1 MPGRA
6 PCGPGRGLGT
16 GLYSSSS
23 EFDHL
28 ALATCACIRDVLYS
42 SDSGGFSNF
51 YIMIELLIGF
61 SIQFVTVFVSR
72 ESVQ

>member
-1 MPGRA
+1 MPGPLRA
-6 PCGPGRGLGT
+6 GEGSGHET
-16 GLYSSSS
+16 SSSS

-61 SIQFVTVFVSR
+61 SIQFATVFVSL